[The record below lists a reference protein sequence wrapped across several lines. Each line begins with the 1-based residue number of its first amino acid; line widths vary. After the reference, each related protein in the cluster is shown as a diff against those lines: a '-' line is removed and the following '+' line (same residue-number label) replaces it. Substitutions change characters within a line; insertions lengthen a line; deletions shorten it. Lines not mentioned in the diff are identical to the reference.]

1 VEEKMFGI
9 GMPELII
16 ILVIALVV
24 IGPKKLPDLAKAL
37 GKGLSEFKKATS
49 EIKEGLNLDEDLK
62 EAREGLV
69 DAVSGLDEPTDLK
82 KTEDLKEATDSKETT
97 DLKETED
104 SKKEATVDEKS
115 PKFEDYDEMLDAYHQ
130 EKASSL
136 TEGEKVKAS
145 NDAEEKDQSEVS
157 AEKDRN
163 G

>member
-1 VEEKMFGI
+1 MFGI

-69 DAVSGLDEPTDLK
+69 DAVSGLDTPPDLK
-82 KTEDLKEATDSKETT
+82 KTK
-97 DLKETED
+97 
-104 SKKEATVDEKS
+104 TVAEEP
-115 PKFEDYDEMLDAYHQ
+115 PKFENYDQMLDAYHQ
-130 EKASSL
+130 EKTDPS
-136 TEGEKVKAS
+136 EKAEKATPS
-145 NDAEEKDQSEVS
+145 KNGEEKSHIEDPVENSLPDATVKKSQPETVV
-157 AEKDRN
+157 EKDRN